1 MQHEQRPLAEMH
13 EVAYRGF
20 EAEAETYDRARPSY
34 PPDAVRWLTDNL
46 AIRPGRRVADLAAG
60 TGKLTAPLVATGASL
75 VAVEPV
81 GAMRAQL
88 LRRVPGVP
96 AMAGVAEALPF
107 AAASLDAVV
116 VAQAFHWF
124 DAERALA
131 ELARVVRAGGR
142 LGLIWN
148 ARDRGLGWVDA
159 VFSVVDRVEKAAPW
173 RECIDGTTRAER
185 SEVVATGQWSE
196 WVKAIFHHVQSCSH
210 EDVVDRVRS
219 VSHVAVLPADRQQA
233 VLEEVRSILREH
245 PETRGQETV
254 GVPYRVDALYA
265 ERLP

>member
-1 MQHEQRPLAEMH
+1 
-13 EVAYRGF
+13 
-20 EAEAETYDRARPSY
+20 
-34 PPDAVRWLTDNL
+34 
-46 AIRPGRRVADLAAG
+46 
-60 TGKLTAPLVATGASL
+60 
-75 VAVEPV
+75 
-81 GAMRAQL
+81 
-88 LRRVPGVP
+88 
-96 AMAGVAEALPF
+96 MAGVAEALPF